1 MAEPIGVGIN
11 GAGRI
16 GALSY
21 RALYP
26 CIRQGVVR
34 VYAFNDVEKNATPEA
49 IVRYLSR
56 DSVHGKFAADV
67 RSEGGK
73 VIVDGIPIDVLQEK
87 DPAKL
92 RWSERGVQIALDATG
107 AFTQAESEKGGY
119 MDHIKAGA
127 KYVVISAPVK
137 DDVAKTVVL
146 GVNYDPSLLQNYQ
159 AISNASCTT
168 NCLAPI
174 VKVLKEI
181 FGVIAGDMI
190 TIHAY
195 TNDQKLVDAYH
206 KDPRRARA
214 ANNVIPTS
222 TGAAKAIGLIFP
234 DLRGKISANAIAY
247 RVPLPDGSVVD
258 FNVKL
263 DKEAT
268 PEMVNEALR
277 EAASSDLE
285 GILEF
290 STAVDFVSGD
300 VIGNPHSS
308 VVDGLLTTTASEGRI
323 KVVSWYDNEWGYS
336 NRTAELIVSIAK
348 HLRPSLKVA
357 KIASPPLDKGDRGD
371 LEDFAGHA

>member
-1 MAEPIGVGIN
+1 
-11 GAGRI
+11 
-16 GALSY
+16 
-21 RALYP
+21 
-26 CIRQGVVR
+26 
-34 VYAFNDVEKNATPEA
+34 
-49 IVRYLSR
+49 
-56 DSVHGKFAADV
+56 
-67 RSEGGK
+67 
-73 VIVDGIPIDVLQEK
+73 
-87 DPAKL
+87 
-92 RWSERGVQIALDATG
+92 
-107 AFTQAESEKGGY
+107 
-119 MDHIKAGA
+119 
-127 KYVVISAPVK
+127 
-137 DDVAKTVVL
+137 
-146 GVNYDPSLLQNYQ
+146 
-159 AISNASCTT
+159 
-168 NCLAPI
+168 
-174 VKVLKEI
+174 
-181 FGVIAGDMI
+181 MI